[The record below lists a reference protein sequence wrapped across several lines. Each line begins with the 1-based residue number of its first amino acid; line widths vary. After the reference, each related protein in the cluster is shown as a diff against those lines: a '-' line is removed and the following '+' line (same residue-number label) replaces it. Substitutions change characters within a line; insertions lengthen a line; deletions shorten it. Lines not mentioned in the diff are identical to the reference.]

1 MKGLKPEE
9 IKKSRNDIID
19 SLKGK
24 FGDVEIID
32 SYIEGNVPKCS
43 NESVWYLGQSIC
55 MLADA
60 DLLVVA
66 KGWNEANGCRI
77 EYEVAKTYGI
87 PVCLHEPR
95 GPGAGQDCPE
105 QEHYEA
111 GQADSQDEVRRP
123 ICQTIRRRAAC

>member
-1 MKGLKPEE
+1 MKVFISQPMKGLKPEE

-19 SLKGK
+19 GLKGK

-32 SYIEGNVPKCS
+32 SYIEDNVPKCS

-87 PVCLHEPR
+87 PVM
-95 GPGAGQDCPE
+95 
-105 QEHYEA
+105 
-111 GQADSQDEVRRP
+111 SM
-123 ICQTIRRRAAC
+123 